1 MSTATNEREVM
12 LYCQDQNSD
21 KVYGLQINAVDG
33 GFNVYYCN
41 GKRGATLKPKLI
53 NTKEPVNRVEADKI
67 FDDKMK
73 AKKKGKSGKS
83 IYQESQDGGASL
95 VISDNG
101 GKNSGIEPQ
110 LLNEIDEVEALRL
123 CHDPLWIAEQKHD
136 GERRPLEIKDST
148 VSGTNRYGEYTSG
161 MKQELFDKIDPSVN
175 MILDTEDMGSYLMAF
190 DILSFNGSDL
200 RNFNTK
206 KRKEILKDALVN
218 QSGIKYNPIA
228 TTTEEK
234 LALLEEMRINNHE
247 GLVFKLLSSPYVG
260 GRPNTGGTQ
269 LKFKFH
275 HEASVLVKDINT
287 QRSFQMEV
295 IDENGDMFPLGNCTI
310 PANQNIPKIGDV
322 IEVVYRYAN
331 KSGKLNQPTFGKART
346 DLRKSECVKSQLV
359 YKSKD
364 ALK

>member
-1 MSTATNEREVM
+1 MSATQNEREVM
-12 LYCQDQNSD
+12 LYCQDQDSD
-21 KVYGLQINAVDG
+21 KFYGLQINSVEG
-33 GFNVYYCN
+33 GFNVYYSN
-41 GKRGATLKPKLI
+41 GKRGGAIKPKLI
-53 NTKEPVNRVEADKI
+53 NTKAPVTRLEADKI
-67 FDDKMK
+67 FDDKIK

-110 LLNEIDEVEALRL
+110 LLNEIDEAEALRL

-136 GERRPLEIKDST
+136 GERRPLEIKDSA

-161 MKQELFDKIDPSVN
+161 MKQELFDKIDLSVN
-175 MILDTEDMGSYLMAF
+175 MILDTEDMGSYLVAF
-190 DILSFNGSDL
+190 DILNLNNKDL
-200 RNFNTK
+200 RGLSTN
-206 KRKEILKDALVN
+206 KRKEILVDVAKKHPA
-218 QSGIKYNPIA
+218 IICNPIA
-228 TTTEEK
+228 RTTEEK
-234 LALLEEMRINNHE
+234 LALLEKMRENNQE
-247 GLVFKLLSSPYVG
+247 GLVFKLLSAPYTA
-260 GRPNTGGTQ
+260 GRPNAGGTQ

-275 HEASVLVKDINT
+275 HEASVLVKDINV

-310 PANQNIPKIGDV
+310 PANQDIPKIGDV

-331 KSGKLNQPTFGKART
+331 KSGKLNQPTFGKTRP
-346 DLRKSECVKSQLV
+346 DLRQSECIKSQLV